1 MNTHIMLD
9 IETLGTGS
17 NSLVLGIGAVEFS
30 LSGATFRQFSIN
42 LPVLEQI
49 LNPNVQV
56 DVDTISWWKLQSNEA
71 KLSLLKK
78 KPAKTVKEGLE
89 AFSKFLTSFEEP
101 PSLWGNGCTFDNAI
115 IRNLYK
121 AFGISFPLPFYAD
134 KDVRTIVDL
143 IDYKKVKDKVAFT
156 GTKHNAI
163 DDCLYQVKLVA
174 EGLKLLKES
183 K

>member
-1 MNTHIMLD
+1 MKHVMLD
-9 IETLGTGS
+9 IETLGTSS
-17 NSLVLGIGAVEFS
+17 NSIVLSIGAVEFD
-30 LSGATFRQFSIN
+30 LLGNVDRMLVVN

-56 DVDTISWWKLQSNEA
+56 DIDTVNWWKLQSNEA
-71 KLSLLKK
+71 KLNLLKK

-89 AFSKFLTSFEEP
+89 AFSKFLTSFEEL
-101 PSLWGNGCTFDNAI
+101 PSLWGNDCTFDNVI

-174 EGLKLLKES
+174 EGLKLLKEPI
-183 K
+183 